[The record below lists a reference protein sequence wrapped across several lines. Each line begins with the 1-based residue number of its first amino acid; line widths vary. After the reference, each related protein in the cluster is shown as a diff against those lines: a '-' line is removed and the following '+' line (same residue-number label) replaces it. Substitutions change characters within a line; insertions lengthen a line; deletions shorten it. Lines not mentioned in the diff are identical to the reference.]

1 MTTDTAVAAAPA
13 AAQRPEPGPM
23 DLILAL
29 GRRLPSWWPLALC
42 LLLGTLA
49 GLGYGAMKTP
59 NYTAT
64 SYVVVNPE
72 RGAET
77 ATALGFAHAYGR
89 VVSNAAV
96 LADAQAA
103 TGIPANELRNRVQAV
118 TSPEAPMIEIVGSD
132 VRADKAATNANEVAR
147 ALTAY
152 ANASAA
158 STGVR
163 LSVLSKAPTPT
174 APASPSIWIAGAV
187 GACAGGLLGCLILL
201 VKPSGRRGSA
211 SVVPAPAPSK
221 AGQPAREATR

>member
-13 AAQRPEPGPM
+13 AAERPQTSPF
-23 DLILAL
+23 DRLLAL
-29 GRRLPSWWPLALC
+29 SRRLPPWWPLAVC
-42 LLLGTLA
+42 VLLGTLA
-49 GLGYGAMKTP
+49 GLGYGAIRTP
-59 NYTAT
+59 NYAAT

-72 RGAET
+72 RGADT

-89 VVSNAAV
+89 VVTNAAV

-103 TGIPANELRNRVQAV
+103 TGIPANDLRNRVQAV
-118 TSPEAPMIEIVGSD
+118 TSPDAPMIEIVGSD
-132 VRADKAATNANEVAR
+132 ARADKAASNANEVAR

-152 ANASAA
+152 ANASAT

-187 GACAGGLLGCLILL
+187 GACAGGLLGCLLLL

-211 SVVPAPAPSK
+211 AVAPAPAPLT
-221 AGQPAREATR
+221 AAQPAREATR